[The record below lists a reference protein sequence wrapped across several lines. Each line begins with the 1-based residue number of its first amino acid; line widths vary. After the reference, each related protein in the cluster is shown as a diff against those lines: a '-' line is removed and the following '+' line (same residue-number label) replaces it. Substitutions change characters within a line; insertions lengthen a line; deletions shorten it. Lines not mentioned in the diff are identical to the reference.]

1 LPVAKPP
8 LRTCTPECDSFQ
20 TLTSSRVVDGSEA
33 TREGTQVTKPRVCDL
48 VEPREHSHRMEQSGA
63 GGRDHEAMLS
73 GSGGEAAAVATD
85 VDEWQPQLD
94 LEVSMYPMLDCE
106 SSTRREERN
115 REYSSKEKKW
125 RTRRGE

>member
-1 LPVAKPP
+1 
-8 LRTCTPECDSFQ
+8 
-20 TLTSSRVVDGSEA
+20 
-33 TREGTQVTKPRVCDL
+33 
-48 VEPREHSHRMEQSGA
+48 
-63 GGRDHEAMLS
+63 MLS